1 MATPMDHHKFG
12 PSTLKYLEIC
22 PGFRNSNETNPAAEE
37 GTMLHHA
44 VEMEDFEGLTE
55 DQLALVQKVL
65 SVVEPLREGADK
77 VIKETKLTI
86 VYGS

>member
-1 MATPMDHHKFG
+1 MASPIDHHKFG
-12 PSTLKYLEIC
+12 PSTLKYIEIC

-44 VEMEDFEGLTE
+44 VETENFEGLTE
-55 DQLALVQKVL
+55 EQLGLVKKVL